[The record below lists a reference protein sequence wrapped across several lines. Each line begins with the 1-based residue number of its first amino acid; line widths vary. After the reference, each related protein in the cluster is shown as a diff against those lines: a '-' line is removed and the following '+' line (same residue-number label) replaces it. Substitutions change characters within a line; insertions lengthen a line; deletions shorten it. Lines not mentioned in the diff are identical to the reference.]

1 MRKEQGNLI
10 ASRDGGNEHL
20 TTRGKELGLDQF
32 INPNPSQKGVVSGKL
47 IADTM
52 EALIGAVEMDGGG
65 ETALEEVMRT
75 LGVL

>member
-1 MRKEQGNLI
+1 
-10 ASRDGGNEHL
+10 
-20 TTRGKELGLDQF
+20 
-32 INPNPSQKGVVSGKL
+32 VVSGKL

-65 ETALEEVMRT
+65 EAALEEVMRT